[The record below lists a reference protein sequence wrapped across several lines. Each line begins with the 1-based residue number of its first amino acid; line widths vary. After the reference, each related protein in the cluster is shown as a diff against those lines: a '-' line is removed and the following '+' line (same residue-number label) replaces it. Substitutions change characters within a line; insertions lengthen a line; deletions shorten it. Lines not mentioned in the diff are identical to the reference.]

1 MQLIVL
7 ASSELERK
15 NTNPG
20 IGQGQTGENPGL
32 GIGKPWFSLAFL
44 CDLKRLGTSL
54 SFVFLGVPEEKQ
66 ALFPFSY
73 FQRFNEFE
81 NKLMVSDLFVNML
94 PFVGKV

>member
-1 MQLIVL
+1 
-7 ASSELERK
+7 
-15 NTNPG
+15 
-20 IGQGQTGENPGL
+20 
-32 GIGKPWFSLAFL
+32 
-44 CDLKRLGTSL
+44 
-54 SFVFLGVPEEKQ
+54 VFLGVPEEKQ